1 MLTATASAAA
11 FDGDATDPLPEG
23 WVRVTVWEPGTLT
36 RHVIEKPG
44 FMFVEREKD
53 VHLPAKEGREK

>member
-23 WVRVTVWEPGTLT
+23 WVRVTVWS
-36 RHVIEKPG
+36 R
-44 FMFVEREKD
+44 
-53 VHLPAKEGREK
+53 GR